1 MRVEY
6 VYRLTHWQPLVESKR
21 MDYYI
26 NGEQVSKSHA
36 VIYVTNRAMHKG
48 YDEETIKQYLRLASR
63 SEEAR
68 EIISGMTDYR
78 LEIIAD

>member
-1 MRVEY
+1 MN
-6 VYRLTHWQPLVESKR
+6 
-21 MDYYI
+21 YYI
-26 NGEQVSKSHA
+26 NGDEVSKSHA

-48 YDEETIKQYLRLASR
+48 YAEETIKQYIMLASR

-68 EIISGMTDYR
+68 ETLSEMTDYR